1 MQEILLFLISS
12 LALTLMPGP
21 DILFVIN
28 QSVVNKKH
36 GIITSLGLCSGL
48 VFHTMFLVFGVST
61 IIQLNND
68 FIIYLKYFG
77 AIYVLYLGFTELKSN
92 IKSNENIDS
101 KIYLRGL
108 IASFGFK
115 QKGIE
120 YDREKRKKGSSNFK
134 LADLFGLAFDGIL
147 NHSML
152 PLRLASIVG
161 ILISLITI
169 FGSLGY
175 LIIKVYYPNTWPP
188 GFATTT
194 ILILI
199 SISLNGLFLGIIG
212 EYIGRIYN
220 ILKKRPNVIIDK
232 KLNI

>member
-61 IIQLNND
+61 IIELNND
-68 FIIYLKYFG
+68 LIIYLKYFG

-108 IASFGFK
+108 YMNLINPKVLLFFLAYFP
-115 QKGIE
+115 
-120 YDREKRKKGSSNFK
+120 NF
-134 LADLFGLAFDGIL
+134 LFSDLID
-147 NHSML
+147 
-152 PLRLASIVG
+152 
-161 ILISLITI
+161 ISVQ
-169 FGSLGY
+169 F
-175 LIIKVYYPNTWPP
+175 
-188 GFATTT
+188 
-194 ILILI
+194 LILGFIFITQALLVFI
-199 SISLNGLFLGIIG
+199 SISLLSNRLIRYVINIKNRSFK
-212 EYIGRIYN
+212 YFKFSIYVVIC
-220 ILKKRPNVIIDK
+220 ILI
-232 KLNI
+232 LL